1 MIAPHQGKE
10 IELVTTGF
18 KPLGSISATYAL
30 SNALK
35 ELHTRVIGDSVYFA
49 LNEQPLDTYEFLMS
63 PSAQLFLKSK
73 QEHQRLL
80 GRLFGYTEDEID
92 TFIEAN
98 LECACG
104 NCTGGF

>member
-1 MIAPHQGKE
+1 MIAPHEGKE
-10 IELVTTGF
+10 IALVTSGF
-18 KPLGSISATYAL
+18 KPLGSISAQYAL

-35 ELHTRVIGDSVYFA
+35 PLYTRVIGDSVYFA

-63 PSAQLFLKSK
+63 PSASLILKSK

-98 LECACG
+98 LDCACG